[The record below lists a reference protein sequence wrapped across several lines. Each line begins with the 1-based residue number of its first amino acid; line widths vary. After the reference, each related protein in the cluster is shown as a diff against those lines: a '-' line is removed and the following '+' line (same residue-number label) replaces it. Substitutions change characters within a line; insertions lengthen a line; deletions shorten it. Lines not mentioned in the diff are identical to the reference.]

1 MTVERRGVS
10 TMNELKVTITGR
22 AHTGKST
29 LAREL
34 GRYMR
39 DKLGYE
45 INVFF
50 DDQQYQRLT
59 DIDITDQRV
68 LEPIRIRLEVRE
80 GYGG

>member
-1 MTVERRGVS
+1 
-10 TMNELKVTITGR
+10 
-22 AHTGKST
+22 
-29 LAREL
+29 
-34 GRYMR
+34 MR

>member
-1 MTVERRGVS
+1 
-10 TMNELKVTITGR
+10 MNELKVTITGA
-22 AHTGKST
+22 AHCGKST

-39 DKLGYE
+39 DKLVYE

-50 DDQQYQRLT
+50 DDEQYQRLS
-59 DIDITDQRV
+59 DIDITDQRR

>member
-1 MTVERRGVS
+1 
-10 TMNELKVTITGR
+10 
-22 AHTGKST
+22 
-29 LAREL
+29 
-34 GRYMR
+34 MR

-50 DDQQYQRLT
+50 DDEQYQRLS
-59 DIDITDQRV
+59 DIDITDQRR